1 MIELNNSAF
10 IRPLKLPPSAW
21 HGHIPF
27 AGWITEALRP
37 AMFVELGTHY
47 GASYLSF
54 CQTIQE
60 LGLDS
65 RAYAVDTWEGDEH
78 AAFYGNS
85 VYAGLSEYHDSKYD
99 DFSKLLRCTFDQ
111 ALGKFED
118 GSVDLLHIDG
128 LHTYE
133 AVRHDFESWKPK
145 LSSRAVVLFHDTQ
158 ERQGDFG
165 VWRLWAELSSQYPSF
180 EFRHSHGL
188 GVLVVGENAPD
199 AVKALGTLDGHQR
212 NLVTH
217 LFAALGHAVA
227 MAYARDWWRNE
238 VHALGGKVA
247 NLEGELAY
255 VRAEHERSIAAVNEK
270 TQQLHHAGE
279 QLAALQGAADDSHG
293 RHELATAIAALEA
306 ELESAEAER
315 DVLLRKVEEISHN
328 LGKEREQAVAAQA
341 ECRAKVLALAAL
353 EAEKASALAAL
364 EAEKASALAAL
375 EADKSSALA
384 ALEVDRASALAALEA
399 DKASALAALEAD
411 KASALAALEGKIAQE
426 REAHAAVAASL
437 EAERAAHQRSI
448 AAHESES
455 ALRLREREQGLQE
468 VGMRRNRLLS
478 DIKDRDDLIASLTR
492 DLHQAQ
498 QRSETIG
505 AKVGRA
511 FERIHQRW
519 NAQGGLRARALNWGI
534 RKAEARYARSLGRE
548 QQSAGGVALTR
559 PQAGFNPALRA
570 DCQDLADYIGATE
583 LSPQALAEQAVA
595 AKAFTYRPRVSLIIP
610 IYKVPRQVLD
620 ETLQSVELQTY
631 GEWETCL
638 AWADVDDLDGWEW
651 LKQRCASEPRHK
663 AILLAANG
671 GISEN
676 SNAALEHAEGEF
688 VALLDHDD
696 TITPWAL
703 YDMVAALQ
711 QGGADVDFLYSD
723 KDSINADGTCRM
735 NALYKPQ
742 WSPEMLHSVNYLT
755 HLNLMRTSVVRQV
768 GAWDKETDGA
778 QDWDIFFRVTSA
790 ARRIVHV
797 PSIHYHWRILP
808 TSTASGLQ
816 TKPYAIMGQLRT
828 QKNYFASRGLPAQVK
843 RTDQGLFH
851 ITWPKLASASEVV
864 VIQHGTAEQLVHT
877 LNLLLVSDLSS
888 ISRIHAVHV
897 GEAGAELQA
906 FANLPDS
913 RFVLR
918 RQDAFTWSA
927 VADWLDASSA
937 GVVLIDGRA
946 VGLSEGLLNELLGWV
961 HHHPDIAWT
970 SALAVSEDGRVVEA
984 GRVVAADGSSAPLF
998 NGAHPHEYGWFGGA
1012 QWYRNMRAASP
1023 FAIAFKMTKFQTVSR
1038 FLGGD
1043 GEMRHA
1049 FTRICTGSIESGGGR
1064 GLIDPFAVV
1073 YMPPG
1078 TQAAWSNDGE
1088 QYRDDPYFNPA
1099 FRQVSPLRLNK

>member
-37 AMFVELGTHY
+37 AMLVELGTHY

-60 LGLDS
+60 LGLGT

-85 VYAGLSEYHDSKYD
+85 VHAGLSEYHDGKYD

-118 GSVDLLHIDG
+118 GSIDLLHIDG

-145 LSSRAVVLFHDTQ
+145 LSDRAVVLFHDTQ

-165 VWRLWAELSSQYPSF
+165 VWRLWAEVSSQYPSF
-180 EFRHSHGL
+180 EFSHSHGL

-199 AVKALGTLDGHQR
+199 AVKALGTLDGDQS
-212 NLVTH
+212 NLVAH

-227 MAYARDWWRNE
+227 LAYARDWWQNE

-247 NLEGELAY
+247 SLEGELAY
-255 VRAEHERSIAAVNEK
+255 VRAEHERSIATVNE
-270 TQQLHHAGE
+270 TAQQLRHASE
-279 QLAALQGAADDSHG
+279 QLVAFQSASEDSHG

-306 ELESAEAER
+306 ELEGAESER
-315 DVLLRKVEEISHN
+315 DALRLKVDEISHR
-328 LGKEREQAVAAQA
+328 LAEEQERTIAVQV
-341 ECRAKVLALAAL
+341 ECRAAAAALAAMEAEIVVEREARAAAVAGL
-353 EAEKASALAAL
+353 EAE
-364 EAEKASALAAL
+364 
-375 EADKSSALA
+375 
-384 ALEVDRASALAALEA
+384 
-399 DKASALAALEAD
+399 
-411 KASALAALEGKIAQE
+411 Q
-426 REAHAAVAASL
+426 
-437 EAERAAHQRSI
+437 AAHQRLI
-448 AAHESES
+448 AAHERES
-455 ALRLREREQGLQE
+455 ALRLQEREQGLHE
-468 VGMRRNRLLS
+468 VGIRSQRLLS

-505 AKVGRA
+505 AKVGRS
-511 FERIHQRW
+511 FERLHQRW

-534 RKAEARYARSLGRE
+534 RMAEARHARALGR
-548 QQSAGGVALTR
+548 QRHSAEGVALTR

-570 DCQDLADYIGATE
+570 DCQDLADYIAATE
-583 LSPQALAEQAVA
+583 LSPQALAEQVSA
-595 AKAFTYRPRVSLIIP
+595 AQAFTYRPRVSLIIP
-610 IYKVPRQVLD
+610 IYKVPRQVLE
-620 ETLQSVELQTY
+620 ETLKSVELQTY

-638 AWADVDDLDGWEW
+638 AWADVDDLEGWEW
-651 LKQRCASEPRHK
+651 LKQRCASDQRHRV
-663 AILLAANG
+663 ILLAANG

-696 TITPWAL
+696 TIAPWAL
-703 YDMVAALQ
+703 FDMIAAMQ
-711 QGGADVDFLYSD
+711 EGGADVDFLYSD

-768 GAWDKETDGA
+768 GAWNKETDGA

-808 TSTASGLQ
+808 TSTATGLQ

-851 ITWPKLASASEVV
+851 ISWPRLASVSEVV
-864 VIQHGTAEQLVHT
+864 VIQTGSMQQLVHT

-888 ISRIHAVHV
+888 IKRIHAVHV
-897 GEAGAELQA
+897 GEASAELQA
-906 FANLPDS
+906 FADLADR

-918 RQDAFTWSA
+918 RQDVFAWSA
-927 VADWLDASSA
+927 VADWLDAGSA

-946 VGLSEGLLNELLGWV
+946 LGLSEGLLNELLGWV
-961 HHHPDIAWT
+961 HHHPDIVWT
-970 SALAVSEDGRVVEA
+970 SALAVSENGRVEEA
-984 GRVVAADGSSAPLF
+984 GRVVAADGTSAPLF
-998 NGAHPHEYGWFGGA
+998 HGAHPHEYGWFGGA
-1012 QWYRNMRAASP
+1012 QWYRNVRAASP

-1038 FLGGD
+1038 FPYAD
-1043 GEMRHA
+1043 MEMQQA

-1073 YMPPG
+1073 YMPSG
-1078 TQAAWSNDGE
+1078 TQATWSNDGE
-1088 QYRDDPYFNPA
+1088 KYRDDPYFNPA

>member
-37 AMFVELGTHY
+37 AMLVELGTHY

-60 LGLDS
+60 LGLGT

-85 VYAGLSEYHDSKYD
+85 VHAGLSAYHDEKYD

-111 ALGKFED
+111 ALVKFED
-118 GSVDLLHIDG
+118 GSIDLLHIDG

-145 LSSRAVVLFHDTQ
+145 LSDRAVVLFHDTQ

-180 EFRHSHGL
+180 EFSHSHGL

-199 AVKALGTLDGHQR
+199 AVKTLGTLDGDQR
-212 NLVTH
+212 NLVAH

-227 MAYARDWWRNE
+227 LAYARDWWQNE
-238 VHALGGKVA
+238 VQALGGKVA

-255 VRAEHERSIAAVNEK
+255 VRAENERSIATMNEK
-270 TQQLHHAGE
+270 TQQLHHASE
-279 QLAALQGAADDSHG
+279 HLAALQSASEDSHG

-306 ELESAEAER
+306 E
-315 DVLLRKVEEISHN
+315 I
-328 LGKEREQAVAAQA
+328 AV
-341 ECRAKVLALAAL
+341 
-353 EAEKASALAAL
+353 
-364 EAEKASALAAL
+364 
-375 EADKSSALA
+375 
-384 ALEVDRASALAALEA
+384 
-399 DKASALAALEAD
+399 
-411 KASALAALEGKIAQE
+411 E
-426 REAHAAVAASL
+426 REARAAAVASL
-437 EAERAAHQRSI
+437 EAEQAAHQRSI

-455 ALRLREREQGLQE
+455 ALRLQEREQGLQE
-468 VGMRRNRLLS
+468 GGVRRQRLLS

-511 FERIHQRW
+511 FERIYQRW

-534 RKAEARYARSLGRE
+534 RKAEVRHARALGR
-548 QQSAGGVALTR
+548 QQSSAEGIALTR
-559 PQAGFNPALRA
+559 PQAGFNPALRT
-570 DCQDLADYIGATE
+570 DCQDLADYIAVTE
-583 LSPQALAEQAVA
+583 LSPQALAEQTSA
-595 AKAFTYRPRVSLIIP
+595 AQALSYRPRVSLIIP
-610 IYKVPRQVLD
+610 IYKVPRQVLE

-638 AWADVDDLDGWEW
+638 AWADVDDLEGWEW
-651 LKQRCASEPRHK
+651 LKQRCVSDPRHK

-703 YDMVAALQ
+703 FDMVAAMQ
-711 QGGADVDFLYSD
+711 EGGAEVDFLYSD

-735 NALYKPQ
+735 NALFKPQ

-768 GAWDKETDGA
+768 GAWNSETDGA

-790 ARRIVHV
+790 ARRILHV

-816 TKPYAIMGQLRT
+816 TKPYAIMGQLRA

-851 ITWPKLASASEVV
+851 ISWPPLTSASEVV
-864 VIQHGTAEQLVHT
+864 VIQTGTTQQLVHT

-888 ISRIHAVHV
+888 IKRIHAVHV
-897 GEAGAELQA
+897 GEASAELQA
-906 FANLPDS
+906 FANLPES
-913 RFVLR
+913 RFMLR
-918 RQDAFTWSA
+918 RQDTFSWLA
-927 VADWLDASSA
+927 VADWLDAASA
-937 GVVLIDGRA
+937 GVVMIDGRA
-946 VGLSEGLLNELLGWV
+946 LGLSKGLLNELLGWV

-970 SALAVSEDGRVVEA
+970 SALAVREDGRVEEA

-998 NGAHPHEYGWFGGA
+998 HGAHPHEYGWFGGA

-1038 FLGGD
+1038 FPCGD
-1043 GEMRHA
+1043 VEMQQA

-1073 YMPPG
+1073 YMPSD

-1088 QYRDDPYFNPA
+1088 KYRADPYFNPA